1 MRRQTKEVKIG
12 SVTIGGE
19 NPIAIQSM
27 LCAPLGDLAANARQ
41 TKALYEAGCQIGRVA
56 IPAEGGPQLIQAIK
70 EASPMP
76 LVADIQFDYRLA
88 IESAYAGA
96 DKIRINPGNIGDPEK
111 VRQVVAA
118 CRESGRFW
126 KNTSAPPQRPWRK
139 APFSMSGC
147 WKNSILITTW

>member
-88 IESAYAGA
+88 IE
-96 DKIRINPGNIGDPEK
+96 
-111 VRQVVAA
+111 
-118 CRESGRFW
+118 
-126 KNTSAPPQRPWRK
+126 
-139 APFSMSGC
+139 
-147 WKNSILITTW
+147 